1 MWSGKWA
8 EYFEAVFL
16 FTWAYICF
24 TFEGLFFG
32 YSGDCFTLGLQM
44 GLKRPGRA
52 LFSGVWPFYDWVDG
66 ILLYD
71 DVNGCVAVFLCLFSN
86 MMP

>member
-1 MWSGKWA
+1 KWA

-24 TFEGLFFG
+24 TFEGLFCG
-32 YSGDCFTLGLQM
+32 SSGDCFTSGLQM

-52 LFSGVWPFYDWVDG
+52 LFSAVWPFCGWAGDLVIWG
-66 ILLYD
+66 WKR
-71 DVNGCVAVFLCLFSN
+71 LCGRFFCAYF
-86 MMP
+86 

>member
-1 MWSGKWA
+1 VWSEKWA

-66 ILLYD
+66 FCY
-71 DVNGCVAVFLCLFSN
+71 
-86 MMP
+86 MMM